1 MKITVIKQGETNE
14 YIVYIEDNE
23 AYRHTFTDT
32 DIENILCDIALQ
44 YAIENKRVPKWLYWE
59 DKIMKD
65 NDKLSSNTIRQICDT
80 LVAAGVILLL
90 SVLSAICLLHL
101 TGRI

>member
-44 YAIENKRVPKWLYWE
+44 YAIENKRVPK
-59 DKIMKD
+59 
-65 NDKLSSNTIRQICDT
+65 
-80 LVAAGVILLL
+80 
-90 SVLSAICLLHL
+90 
-101 TGRI
+101 